1 MSLISSLFLD
11 FIMGLTFPVGG
22 LGDIEIGKVLAP
34 VSTSSHAYSITY
46 EAVKAFSVDLL
57 SIEKA
62 HI

>member
-1 MSLISSLFLD
+1 
-11 FIMGLTFPVGG
+11 MGLTFPVGG